1 MKIKY
6 LLILMLLISF
16 GSIGAVAFTPGLPM
30 IAQFFA
36 ISSAKAELTV
46 TWYLFG
52 YTIGQ
57 LLYGPLANRYG
68 SKNTIVVGAVIE
80 IIGAI
85 GCIASYYANS
95 FELLIVSRF
104 IMALGA
110 GGGLTMS
117 FTISSTLCSHK
128 ENASVL
134 SLLTIAFAITP
145 GIGVFI
151 GGVLVSYYDWISTF
165 YFMVLYGFIIL
176 LLGRTLPE
184 VFAEKKMDSLNPRK
198 LLHNYLNQFNRP
210 VIFGGLL
217 MGSGTCIV
225 YTFAALAP
233 FIAMDVIGVTPQI
246 YGLYNFI
253 PVIGMLIGSLLASH
267 FSKIYTP
274 EKSIKLG
281 LLTILAGVSLLF
293 LGFVLFAHNILSLF
307 VPMFV
312 IYIGSSFLFGNGSA
326 LALRNADDKSNASAL
341 MSFINTSSA
350 AIAVM
355 LLAFFPIRTAIILPL
370 LYLGYLLLGSIWFL
384 LLQLKR
390 LPVTNNK

>member
-1 MKIKY
+1 MKLRY

-30 IAQFFA
+30 IAEFFA

-46 TWYLFG
+46 TWYLLG
-52 YTIGQ
+52 YTLGQ

-68 SKNTIVVGAVIE
+68 SRNTIIIGSVIE
-80 IIGAI
+80 VIGTI
-85 GCIASYYANS
+85 GCIASYYLHS

-117 FTISSTLCSHK
+117 FTISSKLCSHK
-128 ENASVL
+128 ETARVI

-145 GIGVFI
+145 GVGVFI
-151 GGVLVSYYDWISTF
+151 GGVLVSDYGWISSF
-165 YFMVLYGFIIL
+165 YFMLVYGIIIL

-184 VFAEKKMDSLNPRK
+184 VFTEKKMDALNPKK
-198 LLHNYLNQFNRP
+198 LLRNYLNQLKRS

-217 MGSGTCIV
+217 VGSGTCIV

-233 FIAMDVIGVTPQI
+233 FIAMDAMGASPKI
-246 YGLYNFI
+246 YGIYNFI
-253 PVIGMLIGSLLASH
+253 PVIGMLLGSLLASH
-267 FSKIYTP
+267 LSKIYTP

-281 LLTILAGVSLLF
+281 LFISLVGVVLLF

-307 VPMFV
+307 APMFI
-312 IYIGSSFLFGNGSA
+312 IYIGFSFIFGNSSA
-326 LALRNADDKSNASAL
+326 LALRGTNDKSNASAL
-341 MSFINTSSA
+341 MSLINMSSA
-350 AIAVM
+350 VIVVM
-355 LLAFFPIRTAIILPL
+355 LLSFFPMHPTIMLPL
-370 LYLGYLLLGSIWFL
+370 LYLGYLFLGTIWFL
-384 LLQLKR
+384 LLQVKH
-390 LPVTNNK
+390 LPTADNK